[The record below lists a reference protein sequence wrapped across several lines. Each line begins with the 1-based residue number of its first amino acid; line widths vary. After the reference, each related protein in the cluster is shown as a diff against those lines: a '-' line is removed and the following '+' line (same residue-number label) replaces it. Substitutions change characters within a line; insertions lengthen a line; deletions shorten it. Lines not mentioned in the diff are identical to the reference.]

1 MFVITCAAIVAS
13 TPIIPSPPPA
23 YDHRKQLVRR
33 SVALVQQTYPQLQDL
48 AESGTLIAVPRP
60 ENYQERR
67 SDGYKEPELVLL
79 VGTAHLSLQS
89 AEDVRR
95 VVLATKP
102 QNVVVELCKSRSAQL
117 YQQQEEK
124 EHNISETTPSSKNNK
139 SIGNNAFSLSGGNL
153 LESFQRTI
161 ALGGR
166 SALLLRVLLGNLSSK
181 LSAEVGINSGAEFFA
196 AREAAE
202 QIGAQIVLGDRPIE
216 VTLRRAWEAL
226 PRASRWKLFLELLEG
241 VRDAQATGGAL
252 AAAQAVEQLKD
263 DDAVSYMLSS
273 LANKYPEALPP
284 LVHERDLYMAW
295 SLKRSKAVNGTNTV
309 VGVLGKGHMRG
320 VCYALMHDSE
330 NLRFRDVAGSKGKKS
345 KGDVTKTVIQF
356 AAETAVVSAAIYAW
370 SQYSSSS
377 SIP

>member
-1 MFVITCAAIVAS
+1 MLRAVRFNKSQHIYKLIQSTLKRSSYYDTISPNSFLLTIVL
-13 TPIIPSPPPA
+13 P
-23 YDHRKQLVRR
+23 
-33 SVALVQQTYPQLQDL
+33 
-48 AESGTLIAVPRP
+48 GTLIAVPRP

-67 SDGYKEPELVLL
+67 SDGYQEPELVLL

-95 VVLATKP
+95 VVVATKP

-117 YQQQEEK
+117 YQQQEEQK
-124 EHNISETTPSSKNNK
+124 NISELVPYIDRKDTKN
-139 SIGNNAFSLSGGNL
+139 IGNNALSLSGGSL
-153 LESFQRTI
+153 LESFQRTVS
-161 ALGGR
+161 LGGR

-181 LSAEVGINSGAEFFA
+181 LSAQVGVNSGTEFFA

-202 QIGAQIVLGDRPIE
+202 DVGAQIVLGDRPIE

-226 PRASRWKLFLELLEG
+226 PRASRWKLLFELLEG
-241 VRDAQATGGAL
+241 VQGAQSTGGAL

-263 DDAVSYMLSS
+263 DDAVSYMLST
-273 LANKYPEALPP
+273 LASKYPEALPP

-320 VCYALMHDSE
+320 VCYALMHDSK
-330 NLRFRDVAGSKGKKS
+330 NLRFRDVAGSRRKKEKGGAAKA
-345 KGDVTKTVIQF
+345 VIQF

-370 SQYSSSS
+370 SQYSSS
-377 SIP
+377 ITTP